1 MIIELAALAL
11 GASGFIFGLAGM
23 LQSKA
28 NARQLADHLADH
40 QALAIVERRRR
51 ETDEHHVHTNGHH
64 R

>member
-1 MIIELAALAL
+1 MIDVAALAL
-11 GASGFIFGLAGM
+11 GASGFVFGLAAM

-40 QALAIVERRRR
+40 QALAIVERRRQQ
-51 ETDEHHVHTNGHH
+51 TDEHRIHTNGH